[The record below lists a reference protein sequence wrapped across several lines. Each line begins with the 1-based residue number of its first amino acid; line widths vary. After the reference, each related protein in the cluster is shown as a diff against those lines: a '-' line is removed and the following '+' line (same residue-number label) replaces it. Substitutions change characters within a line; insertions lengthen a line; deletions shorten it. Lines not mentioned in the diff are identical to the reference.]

1 MCLVPAVWT
10 AELPRMG
17 EEGKRLRGEK
27 KDGPILRQRAQASVS
42 GLSPAL
48 DSARDP
54 KRIR

>member
-42 GLSPAL
+42 RLSPAS